1 MKRKKSILVLLLSLF
16 FVITGMEAKAVGTF
30 VPGQKDALVREET
43 LRSYHVFDNLFAGIN
58 LGATYSAFDANNL
71 NFKKV
76 GDYLSP
82 DISIYLGKWISP
94 TTGIRL
100 SYEWGKNKTLNRP
113 SRDLIEYS
121 RYGGF
126 GDVLFNLNNV
136 FGTYK
141 ENQRW
146 SVVPF
151 AGIGFIRGVGNGS
164 VHSTNNL
171 AARFGL
177 QLNYRITDALTLNL
191 EGSGNLVDDNFNAH
205 VTGVQYDGYVNT
217 TIGISYR
224 FKNSDNNRYFKK
236 LSVADAVRSG
246 SLADAPDNQGKVIQE
261 LEKLI
266 GEQKNTISTQA
277 QKINELEQQLL
288 SVADKD
294 SRFNLNN
301 AHILSPVLTFKIN
314 EFQILEHHEPNIFL
328 VAQTLKDNPNMNL
341 TITGYADK
349 ATGTPEVNKNIANL
363 RATSVKRKLVNEYGI
378 NSDRLEVISVGSE
391 AQIFEKNNWNRAIIF
406 ILSNK

>member
-1 MKRKKSILVLLLSLF
+1 S
-16 FVITGMEAKAVGTF
+16 
-30 VPGQKDALVREET
+30 
-43 LRSYHVFDNLFAGIN
+43 
-58 LGATYSAFDANNL
+58 
-71 NFKKV
+71 
-76 GDYLSP
+76 
-82 DISIYLGKWISP
+82 
-94 TTGIRL
+94 
-100 SYEWGKNKTLNRP
+100 
-113 SRDLIEYS
+113 
-121 RYGGF
+121 
-126 GDVLFNLNNV
+126 
-136 FGTYK
+136 
-141 ENQRW
+141 QRW

-151 AGIGFIRGVGNGS
+151 VGLGFIRGVGNGP
-164 VHSTNNL
+164 VGSTNNL

-177 QLNYRITDALTLNL
+177 QLNYRITNALTLNL
-191 EGSGNLVDDNFNAH
+191 EGSGNVLDDNFNAR
-205 VTGVQYDGYVNT
+205 VSGVQYDGYVNA

-246 SLADAPDNQGKVIQE
+246 SLADADNQGKAIQE

-277 QKINELEQQLL
+277 QKINDLEQQLL

-328 VAQTLKDNPNMNL
+328 VAQALKDNPDMNL

-349 ATGTPEVNKNIANL
+349 ATGTPEVNKIIANL
-363 RATSVKRKLVNEYGI
+363 RATGVKRKLTNDYGI
-378 NSDRLEVISVGSE
+378 NLDRLEVISVGSE

-406 ILSNK
+406 ILSNKK